1 MGSGRVSTGR
11 ARGTDASRFV
21 CGTTDA
27 RKLASL
33 ALYAHVRRRRTALI
47 LSMVRA
53 DRTIETHAFVVCAND
68 AGILASR
75 TLETGALVGSRRG
88 GRIFTRAA
96 VSAVGGTPSC
106 LVLPREA
113 GSARGTNSRVSRIA
127 QTLGGSR
134 I

>member
-33 ALYAHVRRRRTALI
+33 ALYAHVRRRRSALV

-53 DRTIETHAFVVCAND
+53 GRAIETHAFVVCADD
-68 AGILASR
+68 AGVLASR
-75 TLETGALVGSRRG
+75 TLEACALGGSRRG
-88 GRIFTRAA
+88 GRIFTSTA
-96 VSAVGGTPSC
+96 VSAVG
-106 LVLPREA
+106 
-113 GSARGTNSRVSRIA
+113 
-127 QTLGGSR
+127 
-134 I
+134 